1 MKKIFYMFLVL
12 VLCVPFISLYVNV
25 YAVDTDEQTKKQIV
39 NVGGITKNDED
50 GVEVSKTIASGG
62 LENYFDITLQIKTK
76 DSVKEIMRPQDLAI
90 VVVMDVSNT
99 MIQYNVDNNLTN
111 NFEKYEAGKE
121 GDTTRYATA
130 IKAAEKFINE
140 FASYSSGLG
149 NNVVRKLGYVAFNT
163 HAHEVFGL
171 SDCKTTSQAS
181 AL

>member
-12 VLCVPFISLYVNV
+12 VLCVPFISLYLNV
-25 YAVDTDEQTKKQIV
+25 YAVDTDEQTEKQIV

-99 MIQYNVDNNLTN
+99 MITNRVDGTSEPHGNVSGVRYPD
-111 NFEKYEAGKE
+111 YVAGLE
-121 GDTTRYATA
+121 GDITRYAVA

-140 FASYSSGLG
+140 FASYSSG
-149 NNVVRKLGYVAFNT
+149 
-163 HAHEVFGL
+163 
-171 SDCKTTSQAS
+171 
-181 AL
+181 